1 MKKFISLSFILIS
14 FCILMPVVS
23 ASNDNDI
30 KQFIKQFTENI
41 NSGSLDA
48 LNQIESTNI
57 KLTNNMTTYMDSMKI
72 EQDVT
77 KIKEKNG
84 KYEVTTKATID
95 YSGSK
100 NKTKLKYEITENE
113 YAGLTIATT
122 NLFDKIGHGSLISNV
137 KFIIIFIVIAI
148 IVGAILIYLKRKNDL
163 KQLNHMRKHEKST
176 GLGGMMDH
184 H

>member
-57 KLTNNMTTYMDSMKI
+57 KLTNNMTTYMDSMK
-72 EQDVT
+72 Q
-77 KIKEKNG
+77 K
-84 KYEVTTKATID
+84 
-95 YSGSK
+95 
-100 NKTKLKYEITENE
+100 
-113 YAGLTIATT
+113 
-122 NLFDKIGHGSLISNV
+122 
-137 KFIIIFIVIAI
+137 
-148 IVGAILIYLKRKNDL
+148 
-163 KQLNHMRKHEKST
+163 
-176 GLGGMMDH
+176 
-184 H
+184 